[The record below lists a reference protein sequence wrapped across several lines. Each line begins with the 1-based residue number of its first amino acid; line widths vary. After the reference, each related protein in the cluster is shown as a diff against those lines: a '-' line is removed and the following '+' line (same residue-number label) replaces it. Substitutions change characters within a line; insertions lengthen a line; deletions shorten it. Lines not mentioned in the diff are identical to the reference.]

1 MVFRRI
7 LLLVALL
14 AGVVACTPGNNPPQ
28 TTASSATAARSPPL
42 PDAIAKEVG
51 PTYASPALQ
60 ALVDRVGQKLVADA
74 RIDGHFRFYILDRPQ
89 PNAHALG
96 NNYVFVTRGLLALID
111 DEAELAAALG
121 HEIGHI
127 TLHHATQRA
136 RERREVMDAA
146 IKAAATSGSV
156 TVGRSVA
163 RDGML
168 VLRRYSRDQ
177 ELAADRAGLGFIVK
191 AGYRGDAMVTL
202 IEKLRRESRLQ
213 DRILGPAFA
222 SDGPADA
229 MSTHPAAD
237 DRLAALAGM
246 DLARTP
252 GTSGRPEYLALLD
265 GMSIDDRPD
274 EGFVRGPAFMHPVM
288 KLAFRAPADFVLFND
303 RDGVLGVGHDRSVL
317 YFSCTDER
325 IPGRLDDWMR
335 NKLTPTPT
343 DIQETSIG
351 GIEAAIG
358 AKPRGADTGLS
369 QIRHVLV
376 RNGQGI
382 CFFNLLAD
390 GPDRDRR
397 IDTLVG
403 AARSFRL
410 LSDAEAAA
418 LEPYRVRVIP
428 RGNAS
433 ASALAARLPY
443 ADFRLERLLALNGVD
458 DAAEFARRANVKIV
472 EP

>member
-7 LLLVALL
+7 LLLLALL
-14 AGVVACTPGNNPPQ
+14 GASVACTPQNNPPQ
-28 TTASSATAARSPPL
+28 TAAAAASPPL
-42 PDAIAKEVG
+42 PDVIAQEVG

-60 ALVDRVGQKLVADA
+60 ALIDRVGRKLVADA
-74 RIDGHFRFYILDRPQ
+74 RIPGNYSFHILDRPQ
-89 PNAHALG
+89 PNAHAMG
-96 NNYVFVTRGLLALID
+96 NNYIFVTRGLLALID

-136 RERREVMDAA
+136 RERRQAMDAA
-146 IKAAATSGSV
+146 VKAAAITGSV
-156 TVGRSVA
+156 TVGRAVA
-163 RDGML
+163 RDGL
-168 VLRRYSRDQ
+168 LALRRYSRDQ
-177 ELAADRAGLGFIVK
+177 ELEADHAGLGYLVK

-202 IEKLRRESRLQ
+202 IEKLRRESLLQ
-213 DRILGPAFA
+213 DRMLGPAFA
-222 SDGPADA
+222 SDGHPDA

-237 DRLAALAGM
+237 ERLAALATM

-252 GTSGRPEYLALLD
+252 GTSNRAGYLALLD
-265 GMSIDDRPD
+265 GMSIDDRPE
-274 EGFVRGPAFMHPVM
+274 EGFVHGPLFVHPVM
-288 KLAFRAPADFVLFND
+288 KLSFRAPSDFVLFND
-303 RDGVLGVGHDRSVL
+303 PDGVLGVGRDRSML

-325 IPGRLDDWMR
+325 VPGRLSDWMR

-343 DIQETSIG
+343 DIQETSIN
-351 GIEAAIG
+351 GIEAAVG
-358 AKPRGADTGLS
+358 AKPRGADTGLA
-369 QIRHVLV
+369 QLRHVLV
-376 RNGQGI
+376 RNGAGI

-397 IDTLVG
+397 IEALIG
-403 AARSFRL
+403 AARTFRL

-418 LEPYRVRVIP
+418 LRPYRVRVIP
-428 RGNAS
+428 RGNATP
-433 ASALAARLPY
+433 AALAARLPY

-458 DAAEFARRANVKIV
+458 DAAQFAQRTTVKII